1 MTQAVPAVTSLTNPN
16 TSSPDLSWI
25 APSQRASPADA
36 LARIQAICDA
46 CPELFSAMLAVYA
59 THQGVPR
66 EILAAAVKQFRR
78 DTDSLTREDVV
89 GLLTALWNGGKQGFE
104 TVLRTRRNP
113 PRTSSATAGLP
124 WAAG

>member
-1 MTQAVPAVTSLTNPN
+1 MTQAVPAVTPLTNPN
-16 TSSPDLSWI
+16 PSSPDLTWI

-36 LARIQAICDA
+36 LARIQAICEA

-78 DTDSLTREDVV
+78 DTDSLSRDDVV
-89 GLLTALWNGGKQGFE
+89 SLLTALWNGGKQGFE
-104 TVLRTRRNP
+104 AVLRTRRNP
-113 PRTSSATAGLP
+113 PRTTPSMAGLP